1 MVGTT
6 AAAAAEAAEKEWAME
21 GAVAEAADA
30 AVAAAVAR
38 TSQCVIMTKNQEKV
52 HLRVQKYSW

>member
-6 AAAAAEAAEKEWAME
+6 AVAAAEAAEKEWAME

-38 TSQCVIMTKNQEKV
+38 TSQCVIMTKN
-52 HLRVQKYSW
+52 